1 MSKKVA
7 VILSGCG
14 VFDGSEIYES
24 VITLLELDK
33 GGADVTIFAP
43 DISQLKVVNHQKG
56 EDASETR
63 SVMTEAARLAR
74 GPVTPL
80 SECSSGD
87 FDALILPGGFGAA
100 LNLCTFAVNGPD
112 GTINA
117 DVESAVK
124 DFYGAG
130 KPVGAMCIAPVVIA
144 LALKNEGVEL
154 TIGNDEGVAG
164 GIEALGNKHVNCS
177 VDDIVTDESN
187 KIVTTPAYMLA
198 QSISEANSGISKLV
212 KKILELA

>member
-33 GGADVTIFAP
+33 GGAEVSIFAP
-43 DISQLKVVNHQKG
+43 DIAQLKVVNHQKS
-56 EDASETR
+56 EDATESR
-63 SVMTEAARLAR
+63 NVMTEAARIAR
-74 GPVTPL
+74 GPVKNVA
-80 SECSSGD
+80 ECRAAD
-87 FDALILPGGFGAA
+87 FDALVLPGGFGAA

-112 GTINA
+112 ASINP
-117 DVESAVK
+117 DVENAIK
-124 DFYGAG
+124 DFYNSR
-130 KPVGAMCIAPVVIA
+130 KPIAAMCIAPAVLA
-144 LALKNEGVEL
+144 LALKNEGVKL

-164 GIEALGNKHVNCS
+164 GIIALGNEHVECAVS
-177 VDDIVTDESN
+177 DIVTDEEN

-198 QSISEANSGISKLV
+198 QSISEASNGITKLV
-212 KKILELA
+212 KKVLELA